1 MNLENQTIEPVT
13 ELGLALDY
21 SSQCNQRISNND
33 PSAGANAGSSGCMTF
48 VAPNPLSELV
58 WSPHSG
64 LSLKCADCGF
74 IERKPSP
81 ILGAG
86 SKYASEKVDP
96 MVDVNAEADAP
107 FSHRNLEIRGSRYG
121 EPEDCCGL
129 VGQRLEITTSKGNA
143 FSNVP
148 GQVSGKNGDPPHN
161 EVSHGDPA
169 SGGQDVTMNYEQL
182 AMGVTMVSEVLPLN
196 EQTASTTPAFSP
208 CGEDDKLASFLRE
221 ESKKTS
227 NPILPLMDKLE
238 STAENDI
245 RTLNSENICHVT
257 ADSVASG
264 SSSEVKSISMPDPDI
279 QHKGKLVSSNRRIHG
294 SRNKGKEK
302 ALSDGDASGRL
313 IKEDDNSHESVES
326 CNSTGF
332 FSVGRKRGSIEA
344 HMIGENKQARYVQN
358 QTASSSFAG
367 QESSFMNWI
376 SNMVKGLPK
385 TNQDVAGSLS
395 LALTGPSSGN
405 EHLDR
410 SFVAGGQNLHAHGG
424 NMGFKSI
431 FQSIYCSNK
440 SAQESR
446 TLLLPSQVGEGSTKI
461 ELPNK
466 ICAKDVHPLAC
477 LAENDNP
484 SKKLLLQCRMFDES
498 TPEIGAGGQN
508 ITQVLDARFTV
519 SQENCENHS
528 TKRKSLDNLDNGSN
542 KNSKNSSNF
551 SLGEQNSKKAGED
564 HSSSP
569 EEKISNL
576 GCRNDSL
583 GSLWISRFASRTSCS
598 IQKQDICVHSMG
610 GTVEDSGNFI
620 RITAQSNQSF
630 GCHPDPTNIE
640 VKDCTSEEPSNG
652 VGKEPQD
659 CAAGIEASFGFRK
672 LQNSHDHHM
681 MHKVNRLS
689 SSQRLKSSEEMAS
702 LFARRLDAL
711 KHIIPPNPLD
721 VGAGC
726 SATCLFCGTKGH
738 GLQKC
743 SEIAEAEL
751 EDVLMNAKSYQVVE
765 EMPPLCI
772 RCYQLNHWAVTCPNV
787 VAKSIPPQDCTYVI
801 NHRCSDIAQLQYKHM
816 HQKSNLVDR
825 CNGNLKLKEVS
836 SSDKD
841 IPNPN
846 WIRKCSAL
854 SPIQSRLKE
863 NAITTT
869 GNFEERHISDVPKAI
884 FDSVKMLQ
892 LSRTSILKWMSART
906 SPVHLDGF
914 FLRLRLGKWE
924 EGLGGTGYYVAC
936 ITGMQREKTS
946 GRNPISVNIGGV
958 KYLVESRYISN
969 HDFLEDELMAWLC
982 MTSRAGGK
990 IPTEEDLRMKVEEK
1004 KRLGF

>member
-1 MNLENQTIEPVT
+1 
-13 ELGLALDY
+13 
-21 SSQCNQRISNND
+21 
-33 PSAGANAGSSGCMTF
+33 
-48 VAPNPLSELV
+48 
-58 WSPHSG
+58 
-64 LSLKCADCGF
+64 
-74 IERKPSP
+74 
-81 ILGAG
+81 
-86 SKYASEKVDP
+86 

-107 FSHRNLEIRGSRYG
+107 VSHRNIEIRGSRYE
-121 EPEDCCGL
+121 EPEDCCGFI
-129 VGQRLEITTSKGNA
+129 GQWPEITTSKENA
-143 FSNVP
+143 LSDVP
-148 GQVSGKNGDPPHN
+148 GQVTGKNGDPPHN

-169 SGGQDVTMNYEQL
+169 FGGQDVSMNYEQL
-182 AMGVTMVSEVLPLN
+182 AMGITMVSEVLPLN
-196 EQTASTTPAFSP
+196 EQRASTTPAFSP
-208 CGEDDKLASFLRE
+208 GGEDDNLASFLRE
-221 ESKKTS
+221 ESKRTS
-227 NPILPLMDKLE
+227 NPSLPLMEKLE

-245 RTLNSENICHVT
+245 RTLNNENICHVA
-257 ADSVASG
+257 ADSAASG
-264 SSSEVKSISMPDPDI
+264 SSSEVKSISIQDADI

-294 SRNKGKEK
+294 SRKKGKEK
-302 ALSDGDASGRL
+302 ELSDGDASGRL
-313 IKEDDNSHESVES
+313 IKEDDNSNESVES
-326 CNSTGF
+326 CNSAGL

-344 HMIGENKQARYVQN
+344 HLIGENKQARYVQS

-405 EHLDR
+405 EHLDD
-410 SFVAGGQNLHAHGG
+410 SFVAGSQNLHANGG

-440 SAQESR
+440 TAQESR

-477 LAENDNP
+477 LAEHDNP
-484 SKKLLLQCRMFDES
+484 SKKLLLQCKMFDES
-498 TPEIGAGGQN
+498 TSEIGAGGQN
-508 ITQVLDARFTV
+508 ITQVLDARVTV
-519 SQENCENHS
+519 SHENCENHS
-528 TKRKSLDNLDNGSN
+528 TKSRNLDNLDSGRN
-542 KNSKNSSNF
+542 KNSKNSSNS
-551 SLGEQNSKKAGED
+551 SLGGQNSKNADKD
-564 HSSSP
+564 HSSSS

-576 GCRNDSL
+576 GCRNDSP
-583 GSLWISRFASRTSCS
+583 GSLWISRFSSRTSCS
-598 IQKQDICVHSMG
+598 IQKEDICVHSMG
-610 GTVEDSGNFI
+610 GTIEDSGNFM
-620 RITAQSNQSF
+620 RITAQAKQSF
-630 GCHPDPTNIE
+630 GCDPDPTNIE
-640 VKDCTSEEPSNG
+640 FKDCNDEEPSNG
-652 VGKEPQD
+652 VGKRPLD
-659 CAAGIEASFGFRK
+659 CAAGVETSFGFRK

-681 MHKVNRLS
+681 IHKVNRLS

-726 SATCLFCGTKGH
+726 SATCLFCGIKGH
-738 GLQKC
+738 GLRKC
-743 SEIAEAEL
+743 SEIAEAEQENL
-751 EDVLMNAKSYQVVE
+751 LRNAKSYQVVQ
-765 EMPPLCI
+765 EMPLCI
-772 RCYQLNHWAVTCPNV
+772 RCYQPNHWAVTCPNV
-787 VAKSIPPQDCTYVI
+787 VAKSMPPQDCTYVI
-801 NHRCSDIAQLQYKHM
+801 DHRCSDIAQLQNKQMY
-816 HQKSNLVDR
+816 QKSNLVDS
-825 CNGNLKLKEVS
+825 CNGNLKSKEVS

-841 IPNPN
+841 IPNPS
-846 WIRKCSAL
+846 WIWKCSAL

-869 GNFEERHISDVPKAI
+869 RNFEEQHISDVPKAI
-884 FDSVKMLQ
+884 FDLIKMLQ
-892 LSRTSILKWMSART
+892 LSRTSILKWMSVRT

-936 ITGMQREKTS
+936 ITGMEREKTS
-946 GRNPISVNIGGV
+946 GRNPISVNIGRV
-958 KYLVESRYISN
+958 NCLVESQYISN
-969 HDFLEDELMAWLC
+969 HDFLEDELMAWLR